1 MRPYQE
7 QYIENA
13 EKIMSL
19 SDTSG
24 EIPAD
29 VDVFI
34 KIHDEN
40 AAAIR
45 RIVRENTE
53 LLRQEF
59 FPVLEI
65 GRAHV

>member
-29 VDVFI
+29 VDVF
-34 KIHDEN
+34 
-40 AAAIR
+40 
-45 RIVRENTE
+45 
-53 LLRQEF
+53 
-59 FPVLEI
+59 
-65 GRAHV
+65 